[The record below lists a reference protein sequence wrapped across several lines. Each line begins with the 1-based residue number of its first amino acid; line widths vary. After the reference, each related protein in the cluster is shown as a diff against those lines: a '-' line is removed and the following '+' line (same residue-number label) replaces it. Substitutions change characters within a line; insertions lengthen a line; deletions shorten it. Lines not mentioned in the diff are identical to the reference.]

1 MSPELVTALVGGAGA
16 GGLITAG
23 TAAWRASRTVPA
35 ERDSIIVQGAETTVQ
50 GALKLAQAE
59 AARADREAARADRAE
74 AKVES
79 LLAQLEQ
86 AQTLINHI
94 RAELIELKANNN
106 TH

>member
-1 MSPELVTALVGGAGA
+1 MSPEIVGALSAGA
-16 GGLITAG
+16 GGIMSTG
-23 TAAWRASRTVPA
+23 IHAWVASRKTPA
-35 ERDSIIVQGAETTVQ
+35 EVDSIIVQGAETTVQ

-94 RAELIELKANNN
+94 RTELMELKANNT

>member
-1 MSPELVTALVGGAGA
+1 MSPEIVGGLSAAAGA
-16 GGLITAG
+16 VVSTAG
-23 TAAWRASRTVPA
+23 HLWIASRKTPA
-35 ERDSIIVQGAETTVQ
+35 EVDSIIVQGAETTVQ

-59 AARADREAARADRAE
+59 ASRADREAARADRAE

-79 LLAQLEQ
+79 LLNQLEQ

-94 RAELIELKANNN
+94 RTELMELKANNT